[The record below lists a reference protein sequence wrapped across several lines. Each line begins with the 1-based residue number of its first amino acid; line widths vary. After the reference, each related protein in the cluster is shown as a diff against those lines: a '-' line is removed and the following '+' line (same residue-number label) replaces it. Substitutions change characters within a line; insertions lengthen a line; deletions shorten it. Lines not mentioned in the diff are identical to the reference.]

1 MLDVYRCSVVRRERT
16 CRMLSKPAL
25 ALREATS
32 VLIMSS
38 GRGEPSTTRYATQLS
53 HTSSVMHN

>member
-1 MLDVYRCSVVRRERT
+1 MLPGEEHT

-32 VLIMSS
+32 VLIISS
-38 GRGEPSTTRYATQLS
+38 GSGDPSKQTSTHSL
-53 HTSSVMHN
+53 HTSSNNLP

>member
-1 MLDVYRCSVVRRERT
+1 MLPGEERT

-32 VLIMSS
+32 VLIISS
-38 GRGEPSTTRYATQLS
+38 GSGEPSEMMQSSYIHL
-53 HTSSVMHN
+53 SVMTPPALIVA